1 MNDLPGAGGVRI
13 RGCRSIR
20 KGYIMKFAFMVGALI
35 AAFPTLAIAG
45 EKVDMAELTC
55 KQFLADEE
63 GILPTVVWIDGYLSH
78 QSGNTVID
86 MDRLI
91 ANGKRITG
99 ECASQPDMK
108 IMDLVPEEEWPPASE

>member
-1 MNDLPGAGGVRI
+1 MAGATARNWLG
-13 RGCRSIR
+13 
-20 KGYIMKFAFMVGALI
+20 KGQIMKSVFVAAGIGALFAI
-35 AAFPTLAIAG
+35 LPTLAAAS

-86 MDRLI
+86 MDQLVENVKQI
-91 ANGKRITG
+91 AGD
-99 ECASQPDMK
+99 CANEPDKK
-108 IMDLVPEEEWPPASE
+108 IMDLVPEDE

>member
-63 GILPTVVWIDGYLSH
+63 GILPTVIWIDGYLSH

-86 MDRLI
+86 MDELVANVKQI
-91 ANGKRITG
+91 AN
-99 ECASQPDMK
+99 ECAGAPDKK
-108 IMDLVPEEEWPPASE
+108 IMDLVPEDE

>member
-1 MNDLPGAGGVRI
+1 
-13 RGCRSIR
+13 
-20 KGYIMKFAFMVGALI
+20 MKSVLFIAGALV
-35 AAFPTLAIAG
+35 AAMPTLAIAG

-86 MDRLI
+86 MDQLVENVKQI
-91 ANGKRITG
+91 AE
-99 ECASQPDMK
+99 ECAAEPDKK
-108 IMDLVPEEEWPPASE
+108 IMDLVPEDDE

>member
-1 MNDLPGAGGVRI
+1 
-13 RGCRSIR
+13 
-20 KGYIMKFAFMVGALI
+20 MVGALV
-35 AAFPTLAIAG
+35 AALPTLAMAV
-45 EKVDMAELTC
+45 EKVDMADLAC
-55 KQFLADEE
+55 QRFLADEA

-78 QSGNTVID
+78 QGGNTVID

>member
-1 MNDLPGAGGVRI
+1 MKSVWVAAG
-13 RGCRSIR
+13 
-20 KGYIMKFAFMVGALI
+20 VGALF
-35 AAFPTLAIAG
+35 AVLPTLAAAG

-86 MDRLI
+86 MDQLVANVKQI
-91 ANGKRITG
+91 AG
-99 ECASQPDMK
+99 ECANEPDKK
-108 IMDLVPEEEWPPASE
+108 IMDLVPADE

>member
-1 MNDLPGAGGVRI
+1 MHYWSKTAGAIACAGFPG
-13 RGCRSIR
+13 
-20 KGYIMKFAFMVGALI
+20 KGYFMKSAFVIGAFL
-35 AAFPTLAIAG
+35 AVLPTLAVAG

-86 MDRLI
+86 MDQLVENVKQI
-91 ANGKRITG
+91 AND
-99 ECASQPDMK
+99 CAAEPDKK
-108 IMDLVPEEEWPPASE
+108 IMDLVPEDE